1 MADAFDK
8 LAFETAQMARIGWF
22 FGQKLL
28 AARLAKPVPVPD
40 KLRGRKTPDRQR
52 LLRDLWRLIEQD
64 WQNIAD
70 GVYAAPEDWR
80 GNPLDGL
87 RRAADFFADLRAVEA
102 RRHGDPSERLL
113 SEAPSDRYPRYYLRK
128 FHFQTD
134 GYLSEASAERYDH
147 QVEVLFGGG
156 AAAMRRQALVPLR
169 SALLERE
176 GGPNTARLLDLG
188 CGTGGQVLLLAE
200 MLPRARVVGIDVS
213 AASIEAARA
222 ARAVHPAAERIEL
235 AVADYMAFAGGPFD
249 VVVSDTVLYAIP
261 VDTASLF
268 AKLARDLVEGGLL
281 VYTMPVASW
290 YNRAL
295 GVVRRLARALRG
307 RALDA
312 IVLAAA
318 RALHGREWDEALLR
332 ERIPYMYVVPFRWDS
347 AALHARMAE
356 RWGLPVVATEAVPHA
371 SPAQL
376 QHCLV
381 VARRRSAHR

>member
-1 MADAFDK
+1 MSAPPGDLFAGRTFTVPR
-8 LAFETAQMARIGWF
+8 ERRGR
-22 FGQKLL
+22 L
-28 AARLAKPVPVPD
+28 AAVVARHV
-40 KLRGRKTPDRQR
+40 DRSQ
-52 LLRDLWRLIEQD
+52 
-64 WQNIAD
+64 
-70 GVYAAPEDWR
+70 
-80 GNPLDGL
+80 
-87 RRAADFFADLRAVEA
+87 
-102 RRHGDPSERLL
+102 
-113 SEAPSDRYPRYYLRK
+113 
-128 FHFQTD
+128 
-134 GYLSEASAERYDH
+134 
-147 QVEVLFGGG
+147 
-156 AAAMRRQALVPLR
+156 PLR
-169 SALLERE
+169 V
-176 GGPNTARLLDLG
+176 LDLG
-188 CGTGGQVLLLAE
+188 CGTGAQVLVLAE

-222 ARAVHPAAERIEL
+222 ARAAHPAADRIEL

-312 IVLAAA
+312 IVLAVA

-356 RWGLPVVATEAVPHA
+356 RWGLPVIATEAVPHA